1 MNTTSEIELVTG
13 DITLELSDAIVNP
26 AGAGLVDLAIRRAAG
41 PLLVEELHQRLF
53 ESGDAKL
60 MPGRAIVTRGFGL
73 PALHV
78 IHCGPPVYFDGPVRS
93 REDLAA
99 CHVEA
104 LRLARARG
112 FASLLVPRDRDGRLS
127 LSVQEAADR
136 ERYRRSEP
144 RSPRTAARAA
154 RALRPAANAASLECY
169 VAAHRELTQH
179 PPVEVRYALAPIG
192 VLPALAVAV
201 PVAATDKV
209 LAASMPNRIYL
220 LVGVPDAWAGEST
233 RSRALVEQ

>member
-1 MNTTSEIELVTG
+1 MNTTSQIELVTG

-78 IHCGPPVYFDGPVRS
+78 IHCGPPVYFDGPVRG

-112 FASLLVPRDRDGRLS
+112 FASLSFPAIGTGVYRFPVR
-127 LSVQEAADR
+127 EAA
-136 ERYRRSEP
+136 EIAV
-144 RSPRTAARAA
+144 RTVVAEMRAHGGPGRVRFVLA
-154 RALRPAANAASLECY
+154 DAASLECY
-169 VAAHRELTQH
+169 VAAARRELTPAR
-179 PPVEVRYALAPIG
+179 PPVEVRISLAPIG

-201 PVAATDKV
+201 C
-209 LAASMPNRIYL
+209 R
-220 LVGVPDAWAGEST
+220 
-233 RSRALVEQ
+233 